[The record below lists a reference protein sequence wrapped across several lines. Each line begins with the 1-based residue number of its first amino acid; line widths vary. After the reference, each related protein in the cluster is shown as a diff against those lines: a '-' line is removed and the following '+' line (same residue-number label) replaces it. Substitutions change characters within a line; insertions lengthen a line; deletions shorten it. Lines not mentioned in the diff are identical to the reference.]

1 MTKRINI
8 KPIFA
13 VFAAFFGTIG
23 EAVKKRISKLKENRR
38 AMWLITLV
46 MRWALVILAIVAYT
60 IAVGRYA
67 QKKALETYAVW
78 FEEYKIEQ
86 AEAAEKAAREA
97 VETDPYVIQLNA
109 EAEAL
114 SRVLYGVK
122 DNSTD
127 DLKTYCWCVFNR
139 VDNPNYPSTLEDVI
153 AQPSQWMRYDPTNP
167 ILENLYQIAR
177 EQLDE
182 WHTNTHRPVSSEY
195 VFMNWSKND
204 ICLRDNFYEGS
215 GTHYWRFGQ

>member
-1 MTKRINI
+1 MSMKINLRPFAEQI
-8 KPIFA
+8 KA
-13 VFAAFFGTIG
+13 VFSPIIAAIR
-23 EAVKKRISKLKENRR
+23 AAKEKVGANRR
-38 AMWLITLV
+38 LCWMLRLLARYFLCGLAM
-46 MRWALVILAIVAYT
+46 VAYT

-67 QKKALETYAVW
+67 QNKALETYHGW
-78 FEEYKIEQ
+78 LEEYKAEQ
-86 AEAAEKAAREA
+86 EAAMEAAAREA
-97 VETDPYVIQLNA
+97 YETDPYTIQLNT

-114 SRVLYGVK
+114 ARVLYGVK

-127 DLKTYCWCVFNR
+127 DLRTYCWCVLNR

-167 ILENLYQIAR
+167 IIESLYQLAR
-177 EQLDE
+177 EQLDK
-182 WHTNTHRPVSSEY
+182 WHTDTHRPVSNEY
-195 VFMNWSKND
+195 VFMNWSRND